1 MAEPTELEKE
11 LYEALAEVVDEI
23 RLPLEVTKGGL
34 VVCRFSTEQV
44 EQIETAFKLFGVIHG
59 QELKQGKY
67 TQQNLL
73 QKAQTNL

>member
-1 MAEPTELEKE
+1 MQPTELEKQ

-23 RLPLEVTKGGL
+23 RVPLEVTKMGL

-59 QELKQGKY
+59 QKLSQGRY
-67 TQQNLL
+67 IQE
-73 QKAQTNL
+73 